1 MCKLE
6 DEEKQILSEY
16 TPGLNLS
23 FLRQGFLYRVDSK
36 KERALIDWNDSFSIL
51 RWIEM
56 FGEKNNV
63 QKIYFI
69 LLKCIA
75 PLLFQNYLKIY

>member
-36 KERALIDWNDSFSIL
+36 KERALID
-51 RWIEM
+51 
-56 FGEKNNV
+56 
-63 QKIYFI
+63 
-69 LLKCIA
+69 
-75 PLLFQNYLKIY
+75 